1 MANFICFLTA
11 SLLLMFSLAC
21 VAQVPPSNKNVMDLY
36 SGIKAQETIL
46 INGRYMNKSL
56 IPVEEALGCSQC
68 GGNND
73 CLIPCNTFYRLLHSI
88 TEIHEEHQK
97 LQAVREQNADDKQI
111 ELLSI
116 ILNRLSNQACALLIS
131 KLGVDNFSC
140 TYSEL
145 MKTKAKLEILFVGRK
160 VSNILD
166 ILDMQ
171 QQELRLKNEP
181 DRWTEELVCNIT
193 DMSLMRV
200 INSAF
205 GRPLLCPSS

>member
-1 MANFICFLTA
+1 MLP
-11 SLLLMFSLAC
+11 LFS
-21 VAQVPPSNKNVMDLY
+21 Q
-36 SGIKAQETIL
+36 
-46 INGRYMNKSL
+46 
-56 IPVEEALGCSQC
+56 
-68 GGNND
+68 
-73 CLIPCNTFYRLLHSI
+73 
-88 TEIHEEHQK
+88 
-97 LQAVREQNADDKQI
+97 
-111 ELLSI
+111 
-116 ILNRLSNQACALLIS
+116 LIS